1 MRNSMKIFTSK
12 RGAVSVFLV
21 LILVPTLIVTSVFVD
36 VSRVFLGQS
45 VTESAANL
53 ALNSKL
59 SQFDKELNE
68 MYGLF
73 ANAQSVDDVSSNLD
87 KYFQS
92 CLVSA
97 GVETTDLSHYGNA
110 ISDLI
115 DDETGNEFSDM
126 LHINT
131 IGNVS
136 INPTKDGN
144 LGNPE
149 VLESQIVNF
158 MKYRAPVDIVKRII
172 KRIKNV
178 SEGTDKIEDE
188 SKLTDKMNDYLEE
201 ENNVLSKLEKAYEK
215 IKDYKNNSGM
225 NVIFV
230 ENLKKTVNGLKNGY
244 KSRYIDMFKN
254 LYNTQGVQISTPNVS
269 ESYYTKFSSAY
280 NSFKGISENKAKR
293 ELNGYINKAR
303 KSVSEFIKVK
313 EQFDL
318 FRADYGGGNINSG
331 DYDIQWYV
339 AISRSISASGSNYYD
354 VINKYKNKLNT
365 MNNDMARLKAAV
377 DKLGKDYVKGESL
390 SGYVNYDNLYA
401 VNDINPSDY
410 DYYNTLMAQ
419 YKSYFT
425 GNNTDHSMTVTK
437 NYEQTVRLIN
447 NIYNNSFKS
456 KTSINTSNAYFYDT
470 SKILKDSYDKVKAA
484 RDSAKEV
491 KNKLNDVYKLL
502 TKSDGLNTKLKN
514 WESELNNSKLT
525 KENSEVKN
533 KSLFVHD
540 SDNTKEGG
548 DKEFRDNVT
557 EQRVFS
563 MKTRFGNIEALLN
576 NILEYIDGVKY
587 NGKKVKDIDSYS
599 SFRNVSKI
607 TEQDIV
613 RNESRLEG
621 NANSNWGKNNFSV
634 NVSESKIAINSSN
647 SPDISD
653 VLNSQLYKYMY
664 QKFNNKKSVDKEKK
678 DKYDKMKKDNKGN
691 NDDDSLTDT
700 SADDISKNEI
710 GSGKG
715 DKEKIS
721 NKITEI
727 ASKVGGFFTG
737 VYEAIKDPTNVR
749 DDLYVLDYSMNM
761 FSYHTYNKEGL
772 YNIALE
778 KGESGLNTLTGAKSA
793 MNKSEYKKSWDNIE
807 KTFTDN
813 KSLTNFMIKDNY
825 SFGNEIE
832 YILNGK
838 SNDAN
843 KSAIFGKL
851 FVLRYALN
859 LGPEFSDNWPNEL
872 LNGFAT
878 SISGAFPYIPPA
890 LVKTVVILAL
900 TAAESAY
907 DVKCL
912 KEGMKMPLIKGDE
925 DVLFSFDR
933 IDETP
938 NPEGKSASELKGL
951 NYVQY
956 SDYLTMFLFVD
967 LLNSNSSKTLSRIG
981 DVIGRNVGKYKG
993 LSNNEGDVFEMS
1005 KANTNYLL
1013 TAEVQV
1019 PPLLLSMPL
1028 TQGEMNKVNDV
1039 SWWKWSYEIYRG
1051 YN

>member
-1 MRNSMKIFTSK
+1 MKIFTSK

-36 VSRVFLGQS
+36 VSRMFLGQS

-73 ANAQSVDDVSSNLD
+73 ANAQSVDDVSANLN
-87 KYFQS
+87 KYFES

-97 GVETTDLSHYGNA
+97 GVETTDLSHYGNV

-115 DDETGNEFSDM
+115 DDDTGNDFSDM
-126 LHINT
+126 LRIDT
-131 IGNVS
+131 TGTVS

-158 MKYRAPVDIVKRII
+158 MKYRAPVDIVQKII
-172 KRIKNV
+172 KRLKSV
-178 SEGTDKIEDE
+178 TEGTENIEDE
-188 SKLTDKMNDYLEE
+188 SELTDKMNDYLEE
-201 ENNVLSKLEKAYEK
+201 ENNVLSKLQKAYEK

-225 NVIFV
+225 NVSLV
-230 ENLKKTVNGLKNGY
+230 ENLKKTISGLKNEY

-254 LYNTQGVQISTPNVS
+254 LYNTQGVHISTPNVS

-280 NSFKGISENKAKR
+280 NSFKGISEDKSKR
-293 ELNGYINKAR
+293 DLNEYINKAR
-303 KSVSEFIKVK
+303 KSVSEFITVK
-313 EQFDL
+313 EQFDR
-318 FRADYGGGNINSG
+318 FRNEYGGRAIKSG

-339 AISRSISASGSNYYD
+339 AINRSISASGSDYYD

-377 DKLGKDYVKGESL
+377 DKLGEDYVKGKNL
-390 SGYVNYDNLYA
+390 SGCVNYDNLYA
-401 VNDINPSDY
+401 VNDIHPSSF
-410 DYYNTLMAQ
+410 DYYKKIMAQ
-419 YKSYFT
+419 YKSYFN
-425 GNNTDHSMTVTK
+425 GNNTNQSMTVTN
-437 NYEQTVRLIN
+437 NYEETVRLIN
-447 NIYNNSFKS
+447 NIYNNIFKN
-456 KTSINTSNAYFYDT
+456 KTSIETSNAYFNDT
-470 SKILKDSYDKVKAA
+470 SKTLKDSYDKVKSA
-484 RDSAKEV
+484 RDKAKEV
-491 KNKLNDVYKLL
+491 KNILNDVYKLL
-502 TKSDGLNTKLKN
+502 TKSDGLNTKLKA
-514 WESELNNSKLT
+514 WESELNNHKLT
-525 KENSEVKN
+525 KENSEVK
-533 KSLFVHD
+533 KQSQFVHD
-540 SDNTKEGG
+540 SDNTEQGG

-557 EQRVFS
+557 EQRVLS
-563 MKTRFGNIEALLN
+563 MKNRFENIEALLN
-576 NILEYIDGVKY
+576 NILDYIDGVRY

-599 SFRNVSKI
+599 SFRNASKV

-613 RNESRLEG
+613 RDESRLEG
-621 NANSNWGKNNFSV
+621 NADSNWGKNSFSV

-647 SPDISD
+647 SPDITD
-653 VLNSQLYKYMY
+653 IINSSLYKYMDR
-664 QKFNNKKSVDKEKK
+664 KFKSYDENADKTEKNKYE
-678 DKYDKMKKDNKGN
+678 KMKKDNKGD
-691 NDDDSLTDT
+691 NDDDGLTDI
-700 SADDISKNEI
+700 SGDDISTNEI
-710 GSGKG
+710 GSGTG
-715 DKEKIS
+715 DKEKVS
-721 NKITEI
+721 NKISDI

-737 VYEAIKDPTNVR
+737 VYEAIKDPTNAR
-749 DDLYVLDYSMNM
+749 DDLYVLDYTMNM

-778 KGESGLNTLTGAKSA
+778 KGESGLDTLTGAKSA
-793 MNKSEYKKSWDNIE
+793 MNKSEYKKIWADE
-807 KTFTDN
+807 KKTYTDN

-843 KSAIFGKL
+843 KSAVFGKL

-859 LGPEFSDNWPNEL
+859 LGPEFRDNWTDPTLES
-872 LNGFAT
+872 FAV
-878 SISGAFPYIPPA
+878 SINASFPFIPAA
-890 LVKTVVILAL
+890 LVKTVAILAL
-900 TAAESAY
+900 TAAESVY

-912 KEGMKMPLIKGDE
+912 KEGMKMPLIKGDK

-933 IDETP
+933 IGETP

-993 LSNNEGDVFEMS
+993 LSNNEGDIFEMS
-1005 KANTNYLL
+1005 KANTNFVFA
-1013 TAEVQV
+1013 AEVQV

-1028 TQGEMNKVNDV
+1028 TQGEMNKVNSV
-1039 SWWKWSYEIYRG
+1039 SWWKWSYETYRG